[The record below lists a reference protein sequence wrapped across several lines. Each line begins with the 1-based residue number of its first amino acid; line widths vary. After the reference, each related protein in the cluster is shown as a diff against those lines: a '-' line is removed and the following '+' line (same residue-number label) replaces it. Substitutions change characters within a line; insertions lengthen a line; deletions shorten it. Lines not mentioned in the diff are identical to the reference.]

1 MSGLH
6 KYKEAVRD
14 AAEAL
19 IEELKT
25 GRLLHNKSALKRR
38 SGLKIFLFN
47 RNFFNR
53 NFLPTAVF

>member
-1 MSGLH
+1 VAKLPGNICLSAAAVVGGCMSGLH
-6 KYKEAVRD
+6 KYQEAVRD

-38 SGLKIFLFN
+38 SG
-47 RNFFNR
+47 
-53 NFLPTAVF
+53 